1 MDCRDRAGRRVEG
14 GEGQD
19 RFLRGLYGTRGG
31 RVCVKLLIQPWV
43 SKLGGRV
50 LNSRLSRVG
59 IPHFIEKNKI
69 DMSQYEE
76 RSFRSYNDFFM
87 RRIKPE
93 MRPVSMEATRLISP
107 CDSRL
112 TVHEITES
120 SCFAIKGTMYTMES
134 LLRDKALARVYDGG
148 TLLLFRLTVD
158 DYHRYC
164 YVDSGQKSKNH
175 WLPGVYHT
183 VNPAAAE
190 VYPIYKEN
198 TRCYSFIDSEN
209 FGRILQMEVG
219 ALMVGKIINYEEAA
233 QVTRGDEKGRFEFGG
248 STIVVALPKGS
259 CVIDADILENSRAG
273 METKVKYGEAIGQK
287 KTCRVDHTPA

>member
-1 MDCRDRAGRRVEG
+1 MDCRDREGRRVEG

-59 IPHFIEKNKI
+59 IPRFIEKNKI

-164 YVDSGQKSKNH
+164 YVDSGQKSKITGC
-175 WLPGVYHT
+175 PVFIIRSIRRQRRFIRFIRKIR
-183 VNPAAAE
+183 AATASL
-190 VYPIYKEN
+190 IQ
-198 TRCYSFIDSEN
+198 
-209 FGRILQMEVG
+209 RILGE
-219 ALMVGKIINYEEAA
+219 
-233 QVTRGDEKGRFEFGG
+233 
-248 STIVVALPKGS
+248 S
-259 CVIDADILENSRAG
+259 CRWRSAR
-273 METKVKYGEAIGQK
+273 
-287 KTCRVDHTPA
+287 

>member
-59 IPHFIEKNKI
+59 IPRFIEKNKI

-120 SCFAIKGTMYTMES
+120 SCFAIKGTM
-134 LLRDKALARVYDGG
+134 
-148 TLLLFRLTVD
+148 
-158 DYHRYC
+158 
-164 YVDSGQKSKNH
+164 
-175 WLPGVYHT
+175 
-183 VNPAAAE
+183 
-190 VYPIYKEN
+190 
-198 TRCYSFIDSEN
+198 
-209 FGRILQMEVG
+209 
-219 ALMVGKIINYEEAA
+219 
-233 QVTRGDEKGRFEFGG
+233 
-248 STIVVALPKGS
+248 
-259 CVIDADILENSRAG
+259 
-273 METKVKYGEAIGQK
+273 
-287 KTCRVDHTPA
+287 

>member
-59 IPHFIEKNKI
+59 IPRFIEKNKI

-148 TLLLFRLTVD
+148 TLLDLNRHELIYQFDFSVIRELTEDDTRQQDDLNSLDELRTLAIDVD
-158 DYHRYC
+158 YLDPGNGSDGDIEH
-164 YVDSGQKSKNH
+164 H
-175 WLPGVYHT
+175 TEIPLP
-183 VNPAAAE
+183 
-190 VYPIYKEN
+190 
-198 TRCYSFIDSEN
+198 S
-209 FGRILQMEVG
+209 
-219 ALMVGKIINYEEAA
+219 
-233 QVTRGDEKGRFEFGG
+233 
-248 STIVVALPKGS
+248 
-259 CVIDADILENSRAG
+259 
-273 METKVKYGEAIGQK
+273 
-287 KTCRVDHTPA
+287 